1 MMSKTYW
8 VFIVVLAALAIWGTE
23 KAIGQ
28 TTTILAPDGSVT
40 VCQVGSNGI
49 VICYRHAMLHKIQSL
64 CLACDYR

>member
-23 KAIGQ
+23 RAMAQ

-40 VCQVGSNGI
+40 VCQVSGG
-49 VICYRHAMLHKIQSL
+49 VIICV
-64 CLACDYR
+64 

>member
-23 KAIGQ
+23 KAMAQ

-40 VCQVGSNGI
+40 VCQVNGG
-49 VICYRHAMLHKIQSL
+49 VIICV
-64 CLACDYR
+64 